1 MLMPTKKIRE
11 LVLFYYVQ
19 HKSEEKKRKREAE
32 AQSAVSRG
40 GRAIRR
46 PKHLQ
51 NFIICQS
58 SQSSQSRALATDL
71 SPPIPPS
78 SATVRR
84 QQQLQQIKEKNAVPT
99 PSSSLSSSSNTH

>member
-71 SPPIPPS
+71 SPPIPKPM
-78 SATVRR
+78 
-84 QQQLQQIKEKNAVPT
+84 P
-99 PSSSLSSSSNTH
+99 PSSSPSHSLPKSLYINI